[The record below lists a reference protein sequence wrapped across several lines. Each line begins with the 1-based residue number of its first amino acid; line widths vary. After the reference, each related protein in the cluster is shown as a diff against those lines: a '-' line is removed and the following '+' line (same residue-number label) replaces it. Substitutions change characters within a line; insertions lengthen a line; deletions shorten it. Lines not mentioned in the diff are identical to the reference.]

1 MAPTSDAPL
10 LLEIERAEGIY
21 MFSSNGKRYVDL
33 ISGIGVSHLGHRH
46 PKVVEAICKQASENY
61 LHLMVYGEYVQS
73 PQVLLAE
80 KLTSL
85 LPSNLDSV
93 YFTNSGAE
101 ATEGAMKLCKRVTER
116 SGFISFVNS
125 YHGSTQGA
133 LSLMGDD
140 FFKNK
145 YLPLLPDVMHLRYN
159 VEEDL
164 QHITQHTAAVF
175 IEAVQAEAGII
186 QGRKEYLQAVR
197 KRCDET
203 GALMVLDEIQTGMG
217 RTGSLFAFE
226 QLGFVP
232 DVLLLGK
239 AFGSGMPL
247 GAFVSSSK
255 NMQTLSVDPPLGHI
269 TTFGGHPVCCAA
281 ALAGLNALVEN
292 VEPNTTAN
300 GIRRDAMPHVSTPQT
315 LIEQVK
321 PKEQLFLKH
330 LSTNPIVKAR
340 RSAGLMMTLE
350 FESFEVCKRVIDRC
364 IENGVVTDWFLFA
377 PNCLRIAPPLIIT
390 EEQIEE
396 SCAVINKAIEDEA

>member
-10 LLEIERAEGIY
+10 MLEVERAEGIY
-21 MFSSNGKRYVDL
+21 MYAPDGKRYADL

-46 PKVVEAICKQASENY
+46 PKVVEAIVNQVSNSY
-61 LHLMVYGEYVQS
+61 MHLMVYGEYVQS
-73 PQVLLAE
+73 PQVKLAE

-85 LPSNLDSV
+85 LPPSLDSV

-101 ATEGAMKLCKRVTER
+101 ATEGAMKLAKRVTGR
-116 SGFISFVNS
+116 SGFLSCIKS

-145 YLPLLPDVMHLRYN
+145 YKPLLPNITHINYN
-159 VEEDL
+159 NVDDL
-164 QHITQHTAAVF
+164 SQITEQTAAVF
-175 IEAVQAEAGII
+175 IEAVQAEAGVIP
-186 QGRKEYLQAVR
+186 GDERYLKAVR
-197 KRCDET
+197 NRCDET
-203 GALMVLDEIQTGMG
+203 GALLVLDEIQTGMG

-247 GAFVSSSK
+247 AAFVSSSQ

-292 VEPNTTAN
+292 GLVEDVNRKA
-300 GIRRDAMPHVSTPQT
+300 
-315 LIEQVK
+315 
-321 PKEQLFLKH
+321 QLF
-330 LSTNPIVKAR
+330 KAKLR
-340 RSAGLMMTLE
+340 HKSIKALRQKGLMMAIE
-350 FESFEVCKRVIDRC
+350 FESAEICKRIIDNC
-364 IENGVVTDWFLFA
+364 IENGVVVDWFLFA
-377 PNCLRIAPPLIIT
+377 PHCMRIAPPLIISDT
-390 EEQIEE
+390 QIEE
-396 SCAVINKAIEDEA
+396 CCDVILQAIDRVA